1 MTLVYECD
9 GVETKFMRAIRKDG
23 VGEYRI
29 DGEPHALAP
38 ALPPHPHALPP
49 PPAPPPSPPPLAPTP
64 RAHPAPPP
72 RAAPR
77 PLPGKAVK
85 WEAYSARLKALG
97 VLTQVR
103 ARGRGEG

>member
-38 ALPPHPHALPP
+38 ALPPFLRGLLP
-49 PPAPPPSPPPLAPTP
+49 SLC
-64 RAHPAPPP
+64 
-72 RAAPR
+72 
-77 PLPGKAVK
+77 
-85 WEAYSARLKALG
+85 
-97 VLTQVR
+97 
-103 ARGRGEG
+103 

>member
-38 ALPPHPHALPP
+38 ALPPPIRTPCYPHPHLPP
-49 PPAPPPSPPPLAPTP
+49 RLHPSPPPLAPTP
-64 RAHPAPPP
+64 RPHPSAPASPP
-72 RAAPR
+72 
-77 PLPGKAVK
+77 
-85 WEAYSARLKALG
+85 ARQGCQVGG
-97 VLTQVR
+97 VLGPAQGARR
-103 ARGRGEG
+103 AHAGEGEG